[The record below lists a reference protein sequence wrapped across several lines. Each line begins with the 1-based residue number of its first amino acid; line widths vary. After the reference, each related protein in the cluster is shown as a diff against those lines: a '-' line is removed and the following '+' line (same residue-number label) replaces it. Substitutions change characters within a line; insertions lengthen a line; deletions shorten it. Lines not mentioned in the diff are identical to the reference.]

1 MSSENV
7 VLVLV
12 KNRTT
17 RERPPADNGRHTRA
31 LFFYARHTFTFYLR
45 LPFFFSSSSRRE
57 GTRRWKK
64 REQPSNLL
72 AALEGKWPRCFRLRE
87 EIFAR

>member
-45 LPFFFSSSSRRE
+45 LLFFFLLHGE
-57 GTRRWKK
+57 KEQDGGK
-64 REQPSNLL
+64 RENNLQIC
-72 AALEGKWPRCFRLRE
+72 WPRWRGHGRVVSG
-87 EIFAR
+87 